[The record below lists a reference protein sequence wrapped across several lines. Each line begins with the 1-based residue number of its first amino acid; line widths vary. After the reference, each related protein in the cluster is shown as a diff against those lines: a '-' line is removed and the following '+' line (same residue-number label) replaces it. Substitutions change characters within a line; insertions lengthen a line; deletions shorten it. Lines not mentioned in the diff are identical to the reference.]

1 MSEPHEPQ
9 APRPERGR
17 APLLILGAGAGVAV
31 LLGVAA
37 AMGMF
42 RADPG
47 DDTPPPAAEGGLKVE
62 LTHVDAAEIDPA
74 RPLRC
79 FVNGEFAGELTLTQ
93 CAKRNGVAAQA
104 LDVGTDASGA
114 LSAVVAVAPPV
125 NTEPLA
131 EAITEGAGPQPTVS
145 LTPPPPPSSVD
156 PTGPCMRHV
165 GGEWRTLGDALP
177 LAACV
182 QVLFDGRC
190 EQPGGAQYGRWNGQA
205 LRLVPGR
212 VEIAPDGATF
222 RTLTRQDPQSCM
234 IP

>member
-1 MSEPHEPQ
+1 MSELHEPE
-9 APRPERGR
+9 APGPERRR
-17 APLLILGAGAGVAV
+17 APLLILGAGAAVAV
-31 LLGVAA
+31 LLGVSV
-37 AMGMF
+37 AMGLF
-42 RADPG
+42 RSDPG

-62 LTHVDAAEIDPA
+62 LTQVDAAQIDPA

-79 FVNGEFAGELTLTQ
+79 FVEGEFVGELTLSR
-93 CAKRNGVAAQA
+93 CARRNGVAAQA

-114 LSAVVAVAPPV
+114 LSAVVSVAPPV

-131 EAITEGAGPQPTVS
+131 DAIAEGGPDPTVT

-156 PTGPCMRHV
+156 PTGPCMRHI
-165 GGEWRTLGDALP
+165 GGDWRELGDALP
-177 LAACV
+177 LDTCV
-182 QVLFDGRC
+182 QLLFDGRC

>member
-1 MSEPHEPQ
+1 MTEPHEPEG
-9 APRPERGR
+9 PRRGRR
-17 APLLILGAGAGVAV
+17 APLLILGAGAAIAV
-31 LLGVAA
+31 LVGVTV

-42 RADPG
+42 RQDPG
-47 DDTPPPAAEGGLKVE
+47 DDTPPPASEGGLKVE
-62 LTHVDAAEIDPA
+62 LEHVDAAQIDPT

-79 FVNGEFAGELTLTQ
+79 FVEGRFVGELTLAE
-93 CAKRNGVAAQA
+93 CAKRNGVSAQA

-114 LSAVVAVAPPV
+114 LAAAVSAAPPV
-125 NTEPLA
+125 STEPLA
-131 EAITEGAGPQPTVS
+131 AEIVTSEPTPTVA

-165 GGEWRTLGDALP
+165 GGEWRQLGDALA
-177 LAACV
+177 LDTCV
-182 QVLFDGRC
+182 QLLFAGRC

-222 RTLTRQDPQSCM
+222 RTLVRQDPQSCM